1 MQKLEN
7 IIIMGVLIP
16 IVILIIVFTIAVGI
30 YDFGQVRVNNQIF
43 TKTCYEAG
51 GTIYRTKSQAVC
63 LRDDG
68 TMVVTGNMIKEE
80 RL

>member
-7 IIIMGVLIP
+7 IILGVLITITSSL
-16 IVILIIVFTIAVGI
+16 IVLAIAVGI

>member
-7 IIIMGVLIP
+7 IILGVLITITSSL
-16 IVILIIVFTIAVGI
+16 IVLAIAVGI

-51 GTIYRTKSQAVC
+51 GTIYRAKSQAVC

>member
-1 MQKLEN
+1 MSYTLES
-7 IIIMGVLIP
+7 IILGVLLTITSSL
-16 IVILIIVFTIAVGI
+16 IVLAIAVGI
-30 YDFGQVRVNNQIF
+30 YDLGQSRVNIQIF

-51 GTIYRTKSQAVC
+51 GTIYRSDSQAVC